1 LHKLKQS
8 FPPLQPAA
16 GHYTG
21 RIVKRRLA
29 ILGLCLVAIFCVGML
44 LGLFLPRL
52 MGVSSSSK
60 PYNTAVLLKEVQTL
74 SQLVT
79 VKYVM
84 EKVVIQ
90 EDPSEIMFRRLL
102 WDNTRII
109 LVAHGIVKAGVD
121 LSKIQPGDLQING
134 RKVKIVLPRAQ
145 ITDSYLDEQQTQVIE
160 HNTSFLRDFNK
171 QLESSARQ
179 NALDDIRR
187 AARTSGI
194 LKDADE
200 RARAQLTS
208 LFHQLGFEAEIVS
221 K

>member
-1 LHKLKQS
+1 
-8 FPPLQPAA
+8 
-16 GHYTG
+16 
-21 RIVKRRLA
+21 
-29 ILGLCLVAIFCVGML
+29 ML

-121 LSKIQPGDLQING
+121 FSKLQPGDLQISG